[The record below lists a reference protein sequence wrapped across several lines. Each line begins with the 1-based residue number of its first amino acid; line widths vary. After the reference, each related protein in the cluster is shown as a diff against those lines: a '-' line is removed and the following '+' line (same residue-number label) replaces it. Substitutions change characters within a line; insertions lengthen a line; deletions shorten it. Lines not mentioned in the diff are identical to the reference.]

1 MSDKLPDSEEL
12 EKNVEEKAQ
21 TNKSSLMKFLGGK
34 LPEDKNAVDKEIV
47 NREDETAAEAL

>member
-1 MSDKLPDSEEL
+1 MSDKLPDPEEL

-34 LPEDKNAVDKEIV
+34 LPED
-47 NREDETAAEAL
+47 